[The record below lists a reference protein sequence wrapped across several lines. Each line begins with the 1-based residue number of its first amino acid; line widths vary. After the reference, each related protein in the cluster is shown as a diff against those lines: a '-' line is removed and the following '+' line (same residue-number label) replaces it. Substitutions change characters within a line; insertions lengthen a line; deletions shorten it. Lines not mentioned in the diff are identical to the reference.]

1 MNNKMPDSSFA
12 KQLKDK
18 ILSGETT
25 LEELDTMQLNELI
38 DQELMLIC
46 LERGDAEFIDK
57 CADVISRKSGEVTYD
72 DAFDS
77 AIEKARQSVIVTD
90 ATVKNENR
98 KIVPNIK
105 RIFILAATFIT
116 IVAMGLVLSSADY
129 GMDIDKYLLEVVK
142 GGPGTTINVGNYTF
156 YCPDFVVKYNSIDEF
171 LKNEDYDLFYPTA
184 FPNDHQLREVEISS
198 SYRDTLY
205 ITFSSTDRNP
215 YSGYSVFIE
224 KNTPGGGNLA
234 HDRVKY
240 EKHGINFYFETYDD
254 RYRGCVMAF
263 ALDGNDYYCIN
274 AKTYDELKYIIDNLR
289 STKE

>member
-1 MNNKMPDSSFA
+1 MSNKIPDSGFA

-18 ILSGETT
+18 ILNGETA
-25 LEELDTMQLNELI
+25 LEELDIVQLNELI

-46 LERGDAEFIDK
+46 LEQGDTEFIDK
-57 CADVISRKSGEVTYD
+57 CAAVINAKSDEGGCG
-72 DAFDS
+72 DAFKN
-77 AIEKARQSVIVTD
+77 AIEKARQRVIVTD
-90 ATVKNENR
+90 AIVRNEN
-98 KIVPNIK
+98 K
-105 RIFILAATFIT
+105 RIFPGIKRVLILAATFIT
-116 IVAMGLVLSSADY
+116 VVAMGLVLSSADY
-129 GMDIDKYLLEVVK
+129 GIDIDKYLLEVVD
-142 GGPGTTINVGNYTF
+142 GGPGTAINVGNYTF

-171 LKNEDYDLFYPTA
+171 LENEDYDLFYPTA
-184 FPNDHQLREVEISS
+184 FPNDHQLRDVEISS
-198 SYRDTLY
+198 SYRNTLF
-205 ITFSSTDRNP
+205 ITFRSTDRNP

-224 KNTPGGGNLA
+224 KNTPGSGDLA

-263 ALDGNDYYCIN
+263 ALDGNDYYCIT